1 MMGGMAFDFDAAV
14 AAPFRMQPGLRRM
27 ADGALHLTPVG
38 PGSRHQ
44 REKLA
49 VLSANPAQA
58 LQAVPGFDARPA
70 LHALAAHAA
79 REHPAALTWDSER
92 ACATALGVAV
102 RGDRIEDLASGSFGL
117 GDELGRCLRGL
128 APEWR
133 LAGLLSLTFVEDFA
147 VVDGARG
154 TLPWLAVALPSHW
167 APQDKIGRHF
177 REVHAPVADNA
188 LLLRAGDHLMRM
200 VCGTERWERF
210 VWNVTRHPR
219 LNAHPANA
227 DPAPWAA
234 DAFADPRAPRA
245 WWRTER
251 QTFIAMPG
259 QTQAVFTIH
268 VELEPLAE
276 AIDRAARARALHD
289 AIATMS
295 DSVLAYRSLT
305 AIRDPLL
312 AWLSARAA

>member
-1 MMGGMAFDFDAAV
+1 MIADMFDFDSAV
-14 AAPFRMQPGLRRM
+14 SAPFRMQPGLRRM

-49 VLSANPAQA
+49 VLSAMPLQA
-58 LQAVPGFDARPA
+58 LRQVSGFDARPA

-79 REHPAALTWDSER
+79 REHPRSFAWDGER
-92 ACATALGVAV
+92 AVAKALGVAV
-102 RGDRIEDLASGSFGL
+102 QGGQVEDLAAGSFGL

-128 APEWR
+128 PAGWR
-133 LAGLLSLTFVEDFA
+133 LAGLLCLAFDEDFA
-147 VVDGARG
+147 LVDGTSG
-154 TLPWLAVALPSHW
+154 SLPWLAVALPSHW
-167 APQDKIGRHF
+167 APKDKIGRHF

-188 LLLRAGDHLMRM
+188 LLLRASDHLMRM
-200 VCGTERWERF
+200 VCGPERWERF

-219 LNAHPANA
+219 LNAHPASV

-234 DAFADPRAPRA
+234 DAFADASAPRA

-251 QTFIAMPG
+251 QTFIALPG

-268 VELEPLAE
+268 VDVEPLA
-276 AIDRAARARALHD
+276 ASIDSTEKAARLHD
-289 AIATMS
+289 AIASMS
-295 DSVLAYRSLT
+295 DAVLAYRSLSAVRT
-305 AIRDPLL
+305 PLL
-312 AWLSARAA
+312 AWLAARRV